1 MGKILLVDD
10 HPEIL
15 RLLQFAL
22 RNAGHTLFT
31 AADGGAALEAIR
43 AERPDVIVLDVVMP
57 VLDGF
62 RVLNRVKTDPEL
74 CNTVVIMLTARSHS
88 EDVTLGL
95 DIGAD
100 YYLCKPFRPE
110 EIASLI
116 RRIFETRA
124 APNSTTPPADR
135 ART

>member
-22 RNAGHTLFT
+22 RNAGHTLLT
-31 AADGGAALEAIR
+31 AADGGEALETIR

-74 CNTVVIMLTARSHS
+74 SHTVVIMLTARSHT
-88 EDVTLGL
+88 EDVALGL

-100 YYLCKPFRPE
+100 FYLCKPFRPDE
-110 EIASLI
+110 VSSLI
-116 RRIFETRA
+116 QRVFATLA
-124 APNSTTPPADR
+124 APDPPTPPADP